1 MKKNNIKFCLLIIL
15 CTFFIMVNNAKAGD
29 FDDGSV
35 FNIKNIG
42 TSGTLT
48 YYNGVVHDKTY
59 PTKKYS
65 ASSESGNTYD
75 AFCIDP
81 AGQAWTGNATV
92 HPVSNASFAAALSS
106 IVSSNADYTAKRT
119 AIVAFVYGVAKPA
132 GIDSDIYDVSSFANW
147 DGGGVIAY
155 ASAFTN
161 TGIEWACQNESLTSQ
176 LVNISGSCV
185 TSLQSSY
192 TKDNSYNS
200 TYKLESGHESAYTL
214 FVNALQAAVD
224 AKNGSAN
231 TDTSSSLEAT
241 LNDPEINDDN
251 VVITATFDI
260 KDMSKNGYL
269 RNINFTING
278 DGYGNPEATY
288 SVNNGE
294 EKTLTLGSEDNLISE
309 LVENLEDGK
318 TASGT
323 VTIKFTLSK
332 PQTDSDEECT
342 PASFTITYDYSGK
355 SNAQVAIASGKSNN
369 GTPQQNYLIYFAMG
383 NEEETD
389 NQGKLEGEIPCD
401 NNEEIVCGTLIT
413 TPVCSDDDEKS
424 SSDIVAPEDIKKCIL
439 GFDNANGNPEKKDD
453 ADNSYK
459 LSESYGGLS
468 DNDYCQVYCKEDYK
482 DVLNSGENNHGI
494 ILQPKIDDVV
504 CGGYFQLKAHIEGA
518 KDCYT
523 AGNTG
528 KDAENGEKSID
539 KEKYIEDIKKV
550 QEQLVDALNNYNE
563 AKAKLDGINAAG
575 EGKTEPLTC
584 GDETVKK
591 FSITVTW
598 DSFTTYTFEWDEEN
612 EEGSVNSSNTSSNY
626 NYIPKNFED
635 ETLIDDDPNGYN
647 GKFSDS
653 KVTCN
658 ETKNKDGSTSYK
670 LSGTVSAKDKY
681 DAWVKAVED
690 QYNNMPDYIESLQEK
705 YREIITEY
713 NSCITGWYIT
723 YDFAQT
729 LRYYYDE
736 TQGEPGDYTTT
747 IPYFDLIQDNVDNT
761 IMVPDEEKPYEYLVD
776 VEICK
781 ETATNEYEC
790 EGESVTIEGLEEDK
804 VGERLN
810 EAEPDGKSYGYAAL
824 FDKAF
829 EDKNYI
835 ICDIDGCKT
844 DTRHISQASFVRKSI
859 KKAQDYISPSVF
871 WQIAAN
877 GKITTS
883 SSGNNVELEQLEHM
897 LPVST
902 KSVLGGTFRLM
913 LEDFGEFY
921 DPSDFNG
928 ADKYGRLMDY
938 MGDNASDSIASLLVN
953 SGISDFDGNYE
964 CKYVN
969 NCKPDNC
976 PNCDFEGTGINCPDC
991 TFTPTTCIN
1000 CIFNLDELQINVKP
1014 INPSDVINPDRTY
1027 GYNWTVNT
1035 ELGRLELISD
1045 KAEMT
1050 INEIKQNNDLIY
1062 SSTKV
1067 TDENGLAF
1075 SIRLDASAINY
1086 LKEYNAAQE
1095 NNGGYA
1101 NDSLTCKDAT
1111 FGELTVKNLFCY
1123 SDVITKLVE
1132 DNSNGS
1138 IPEGFEDKRNDVNTY
1153 WTTFPNWQEIV
1164 GDKKTDAGQSY
1175 VIGGPAWK

>member
-35 FNIKNIG
+35 FNIKSNG
-42 TSGTLT
+42 TGGTLT
-48 YYNGVVHDKTY
+48 HSGGLSYETQ
-59 PTKKYS
+59 KYT
-65 ASSESGNTYD
+65 ASSESGNSYD

-132 GIDSDIYDVSSFANW
+132 GIDSDIYDVSSFTNW
-147 DGGGVIAY
+147 QKGSGALAY

-176 LVNISGSCV
+176 LVNISGNCV

-192 TKDNSYNS
+192 TNVNSYNS
-200 TYKLESGHESAYTL
+200 TYKLESGHESAYSL

-355 SNAQVAIASGKSNN
+355 SNAQVAIASGKSN
-369 GTPQQNYLIYFAMG
+369 GSIPQQNYLIYFAMG

-413 TPVCSDDDEKS
+413 TPICSDNEEES
-424 SSDIVAPEDIKKCIL
+424 TSDIVAPDDIKKCIL
-439 GFDNANGNPEKKDD
+439 GYDNANGNAEKKDD
-453 ADNSYK
+453 AGNSYK
-459 LSESYGGLS
+459 LSDSYGGLS
-468 DNDYCQVYCKEDYK
+468 DNDYCQVFCKEDYK
-482 DVLNSGENNHGI
+482 DVLNVGDYSHGI

-523 AGNTG
+523 GGNTSSS
-528 KDAENGEKSID
+528 AENGEKSID
-539 KEKYIEDIKKV
+539 KEKYIEEIK
-550 QEQLVDALNNYNE
+550 EIENNMVDAITKYNE
-563 AKAKLDGINAAG
+563 AVITLEKLNSADIKETTITKGSCSVTNYTIKV
-575 EGKTEPLTC
+575 ES
-584 GDETVKK
+584 DEYTK
-591 FSITVTW
+591 F
-598 DSFTTYTFEWDEEN
+598 TFEWNEDDESGKYEESSEN
-612 EEGSVNSSNTSSNY
+612 TQSLNVADNQTCVY
-626 NYIPKNFED
+626 DKD
-635 ETLIDDDPNGYN
+635 
-647 GKFSDS
+647 SDS
-653 KVTCN
+653 YVAQGEATAKQQYDELKQNMENQKATALSDFNTAKEEYKEKILMYN
-658 ETKNKDGSTSYK
+658 ECI
-670 LSGTVSAKDKY
+670 SG
-681 DAWVKAVED
+681 WF
-690 QYNNMPDYIESLQEK
+690 
-705 YREIITEY
+705 
-713 NSCITGWYIT
+713 IT

-729 LRYYYDE
+729 VRYYYDE
-736 TQGEPGDYTTT
+736 TQGDSGDYTTT
-747 IPYFDLIQDNVDNT
+747 IPYFSLIQENVDNT
-761 IMVPDEEKPYEYLVD
+761 IMVPNEEEPYQYLVD

-790 EGESVTIEGLEEDK
+790 EGDSVSYRDFDEAT
-804 VGERLN
+804 VGERYN
-810 EAEPDGKSYGYAAL
+810 DDDYGYAGVFAN
-824 FDKAF
+824 AY
-829 EDKNYI
+829 EEKNYVL
-835 ICDIDGCKT
+835 CDITGSGEGTCDDDK
-844 DTRHISQASFVRKSI
+844 RQISQASFVRKSI

-883 SSGNNVELEQLEHM
+883 SSGNNVELEQLENM

-902 KSVLGGTFRLM
+902 KSILGGTFRLM

-921 DPSDFNG
+921 DPSDFDG
-928 ADKYGRLMDY
+928 ADKYGRLIDY
-938 MGDNASDSIASLLVN
+938 MGDNESKSVANALGYDGT
-953 SGISDFDGNYE
+953 SGFDGNYE
-964 CKYVN
+964 CYYVN
-969 NCKPDNC
+969 NCKPDDCPDCDYVDTGIPNC
-976 PNCDFEGTGINCPDC
+976 PNCN
-991 TFTPTTCIN
+991 FTSTSCIN

-1035 ELGRLELISD
+1035 ELGRLALISD

-1050 INEIKQNNDLIY
+1050 INEIKENNDLVY

-1095 NNGGYA
+1095 SNGGYT
-1101 NDSLTCKDAT
+1101 NDSLTCEDAT
-1111 FGELTVKNLFCY
+1111 FGELNVENLFCY
-1123 SDVITKLVE
+1123 SEVITKLVD
-1132 DNSNGS
+1132 DNSSNS
-1138 IPEGFEDKRNDVNTY
+1138 IPEGFKEKRDNVDEY

-1164 GDKKTDAGQSY
+1164 GDEKTDAGQSY

>member
-1 MKKNNIKFCLLIIL
+1 MKKNNIKFYLLIII
-15 CTFFIMVNNAKAGD
+15 CSCFIMSINAKAGD
-29 FDDGSV
+29 FDIGSSFYITQVGEAQNNNLTFADGSSA
-35 FNIKNIG
+35 NI
-42 TSGTLT
+42 
-48 YYNGVVHDKTY
+48 YE
-59 PTKKYS
+59 YS
-65 ASSESGNTYD
+65 ATSKGGTTYE

-81 AGQAWTGNATV
+81 HLSFMKGDYTVQTGENPEYLAGVSAIISSGGSYVAKDTALRAFTYGFMKPMGMYNGTHNNFKADGSSGNKASGFTNLGVKWACSSENSSYINQLGLSGGDCASTLRSKMGYSGYNPSIEFYDGGTGILSEAQSLFNQAMAAAANAKSGNNSSESEGRFTL
-92 HPVSNASFAAALSS
+92 NAS
-106 IVSSNADYTAKRT
+106 I
-119 AIVAFVYGVAKPA
+119 G
-132 GIDSDIYDVSSFANW
+132 DITV
-147 DGGGVIAY
+147 
-155 ASAFTN
+155 
-161 TGIEWACQNESLTSQ
+161 NEST
-176 LVNISGSCV
+176 V
-185 TSLQSSY
+185 
-192 TKDNSYNS
+192 
-200 TYKLESGHESAYTL
+200 
-214 FVNALQAAVD
+214 
-224 AKNGSAN
+224 
-231 TDTSSSLEAT
+231 
-241 LNDPEINDDN
+241 EI
-251 VVITATFDI
+251 IATFDI
-260 KDMSKNGYL
+260 KEATVNDYIK
-269 RNINFTING
+269 NINFQLNGNGYKLDTIE
-278 DGYGNPEATY
+278 YT
-288 SVNNGE
+288 VNNE
-294 EKTLTLGSEDNLISE
+294 TNTLENNSDTNIIETLVSSLENNKTVDN
-309 LVENLEDGK
+309 
-318 TASGT
+318 T
-323 VTIKFTLSK
+323 VTIKITLTK
-332 PQTDSDEECT
+332 TFTDSEDCE
-342 PASFTITYDYSGK
+342 PATFTIDYLYSGSQSFNVVILK
-355 SNAQVAIASGKSNN
+355 YNSSIQDMIIGSSDVATGGAGEPSENN
-369 GTPQQNYLIYFAMG
+369 GT
-383 NEEETD
+383 
-389 NQGKLEGEIPCD
+389 LEGEIPCD
-401 NNEEIVCGTLIT
+401 DSEEIVCGTLIT

-453 ADNSYK
+453 VDNSYK
-459 LSESYGGLS
+459 LSDSFGGLS

-539 KEKYIEDIKKV
+539 KEKYIKDIKKV

-681 DAWVKAVED
+681 DAWVKAVKD

-829 EDKNYI
+829 ENKNYV
-835 ICDIDGCKT
+835 ICDTDGCKT

-964 CKYVN
+964 CYYIN

-976 PNCDFEGTGINCPDC
+976 PDCDFEGTDIPNCPNC
-991 TFTPTTCIN
+991 TFTPSTCVN

-1164 GDKKTDAGQSY
+1164 GDEKTDAGQSY